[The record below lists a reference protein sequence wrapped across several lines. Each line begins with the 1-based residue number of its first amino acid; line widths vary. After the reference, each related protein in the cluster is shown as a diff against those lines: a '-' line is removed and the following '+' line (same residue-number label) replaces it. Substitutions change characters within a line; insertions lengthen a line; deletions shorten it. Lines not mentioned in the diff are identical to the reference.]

1 MKKIKI
7 NLKAI
12 KTLNLKNSIILAIS
26 AILTFSILLSVLFV
40 YFNNPPAGQQ
50 KINITVDKGSTLR
63 STATYLEKN
72 GLIKNKTFF
81 IILGYA
87 FDKKTILAGRFRIFD
102 NSTSTEIL
110 KRLTT
115 GMVITQKVT
124 IPEGYNIYQI
134 AEALETENICMADDF
149 INYSKDADFIKSI
162 GIESTTAEGY
172 LFPDTYIF
180 AEGSDPRDVI
190 TYMKNKMDEVVSE
203 ISASSPASPYS
214 LHQMLI
220 IASIIEKEA
229 MKKSERPM
237 ISAAFHNRLKKGMR
251 FDSCATVWYA
261 IGKFDGGHLTKSDL
275 NIDSPFNTYKNT
287 GFPPTP
293 IASPGKSSIE
303 AAYNPSSTPF
313 VFFVA
318 RNDGSHY
325 FSITLSRHNKAVA
338 YYQKGERNGFIDDQ
352 K

>member
-1 MKKIKI
+1 MKTVKITI
-7 NLKAI
+7 N
-12 KTLNLKNSIILAIS
+12 TLNLRKIIFSA
-26 AILTFSILLSVLFV
+26 AILIIISLIAVSAVFIYYNSAPDS
-40 YFNNPPAGQQ
+40 Q
-50 KINITVDKGSTLR
+50 KTMNITIEKGSTLR
-63 STATYLEKN
+63 STATFLEEN
-72 GLIKNKTFF
+72 NLIRNKTFF
-81 IILGYA
+81 ILLGYA
-87 FDKKTILAGRFRIFD
+87 ADKKTILAGRFRIFE
-102 NSTSTEIL
+102 NSSSLSIL

-124 IPEGYNIYQI
+124 IPEGYNMYQI
-134 AEALETENICMADDF
+134 AESLENENICMAQDF
-149 INYSKDADFIKSI
+149 LHYAKDKSFMETL
-162 GIESTTAEGY
+162 GIDSGTAEGY

-190 TYMKNKMDEVVSE
+190 SYMKKKMDDVLKE
-203 ISASSPASPYS
+203 IRARSPETDYS
-214 LHQMLI
+214 VQQMLT

-229 MKKSERPM
+229 VKKEERPM

-261 IGKFDGGHLTKSDL
+261 IGKYDGGHLTKSDL
-275 NIDSPFNTYKNT
+275 NVDSPFNTYKHS

-303 AAYNPSSTPF
+303 AAFNPVAVPY

-325 FSITLSRHNKAVA
+325 FSITLSRHNQAVA